1 MLLHPAAVSFFA
13 CSIVSFAT
21 ADKTPSEEEP
31 KIIAPSLEEKEPEKE
46 EEPEKEKSEA
56 MKETEALLQRLT
68 LTMGLEVGGLT
79 DNLSFT
85 IKDKDLGKAILKLA
99 NVFEIPELA
108 EKCQGELDK
117 LISKQMVWWERNPST
132 LASEKSINGTT
143 YPHIVADVWTME
155 GVHIPTELFRRGCA
169 AISTEHPNSRV
180 DMKMPEIFSARA
192 EKEKEERMKELR
204 DLQHQIEKNARGEKN
219 RKRQEKEAPPLDI
232 VSVLALL
239 ALGLF
244 FLGVIKTI
252 GRRATRK
259 KKVPVMKLHKFN

>member
-108 EKCQGELDK
+108 KKCQEELDK

-204 DLQHQIEKNARGEKN
+204 DLQHQIEKRVWANEIIDQIVN
-219 RKRQEKEAPPLDI
+219 SVLEEI
-232 VSVLALL
+232 VSIILEEVGAVAKRTTSLL
-239 ALGLF
+239 LTNPQRAPRC
-244 FLGVIKTI
+244 K
-252 GRRATRK
+252 RREK
-259 KKVPVMKLHKFN
+259 S